1 MSEIKL
7 QHMTPRPYYE
17 QSRDF
22 QLIGRLFDIVLN
34 SVKTNADMIY
44 NLPLIADTDE
54 KLADLIALT
63 LGFKLKHN
71 YPAKPLM
78 ALCSAFPTA
87 LKKKGSLAGVE
98 EIVKTLVRAEGLKD
112 KWICETNDACD
123 TVSVVVP
130 LRFSNVTL
138 LKDALEYVI
147 PAGMSCEVSK
157 MNFALSEEVTEIA
170 TSDTVRH
177 RWIKHNT
184 IAALGDE
191 IDGDFSVGNAYDNSK
206 SGYAFAGSVTDDQ
219 TDITEQG
226 E

>member
-44 NLPLIADTDE
+44 SLPLSVDTDE
-54 KLADLIALT
+54 KLADLVALT

-71 YPAKPLM
+71 YPAKSLM

-112 KWICETNDACD
+112 KWICETNEACD

-157 MNFALSEEVTEIA
+157 MNFMLSEEVTEIA
-170 TSDTVRH
+170 ISDAVRH

-184 IAALGDE
+184 IASLGGE
-191 IDGDFSVGNAYDNSK
+191 LNTDFSRGNAYDNVA
-206 SGYAFAGSVTDDQ
+206 SGYTFAGSVTDDPK
-219 TDITEQG
+219 DIIGQG